1 MASKI
6 ATKTELKKHIIKASI
21 CMLIVVVVLV
31 SAFCGVWFGY
41 IVKPNPD
48 TIKFV
53 APETIQLNYGE
64 RLKSEDWRVEF
75 FNNVIDKN
83 QLQTSKEFQISEFD
97 PEKIGTQTIVLTF
110 AGQTYEIQV
119 TISPQQ
125 LDAPTASLSGNKI
138 VWNAVENAQ
147 GYAIYMGV
155 YGEEMAVVAETTMT
169 EFDLRTIGVLGE
181 YDICVVAKSDKE
193 QYAQSNCS
201 NIIEACLVD
210 NVNNVSYDGKKIQWS
225 AVDNATS
232 YTLNVNN
239 RAISSL
245 TDCFYEIDLEP
256 GVNSVT
262 VSANFADE
270 KFICLEPKTV
280 NIKRLFAISEIKA
293 ENGTI
298 VWDAIDGAD
307 TYDVYL
313 DGELIG
319 SQQKTNI
326 NVGHL
331 THGIYDFAILAKG
344 AGYVSSRIS
353 HFEALINVVPTV
365 DGNMLLLELT
375 EDCLFNLFIDDQIV
389 LGPVKSIEINLDDI
403 ITKAG
408 AHEIYVQALRENIS
422 IGKTPVITITKL
434 DAPVIAIADGAFI
447 CTGGKNVQW
456 YKNGEPFDGKASS
469 LVDVGTYT
477 ITAKSIAGDNELDS
491 SLSNTI
497 NVTRLSAPVITFEDG
512 VLICTGGK
520 NVQWYK
526 NGVPFDGQASSLVDA
541 GTYTITAKS
550 IAGDNELD
558 SATSNTITI
567 TKLAAPTISFENGE
581 LRAAGGKNVQWYMN
595 DEPFDGD
602 INELVDVG
610 TYTITAKSISGDN
623 ELDSATSNTIAIT
636 KLAAPTISFE
646 NGELG
651 AAGGKNVQW
660 YKNGVPFDGKA
671 SSLVNAGTYTI
682 TAKSIAGENELDSVL
697 SDELTITKLEAPVIA
712 IADGAFRCTGGKNVQ
727 WYMNDEPFDGQASS
741 LVDVG
746 TYTITAKSIA
756 GKNELDSVLSNE
768 LTITK
773 LEAPVIA
780 FEEDVLICTG
790 GKNVQWYKNGVPF
803 DGNINELVNAGT
815 YTITAKSIAGENEL
829 DSATSNT
836 FTITKLAA
844 PTISFENGELSAVG
858 GKNVQWY
865 LNGEPFDGQASSLVD
880 AGTYTIT
887 AKSIAGKN
895 ELDSVISN
903 TINVARLSA
912 PVITFEDGAFRC
924 TGGKNVQ
931 WYKNGELFDGQ
942 ASSLVDAGTYTI
954 TAKSIA
960 GENELDSAISNTIN
974 VARLSAPVIAFE
986 DGVLICTGGKNVQWY
1001 MDDEPFDGQASSLV
1015 DAGTYTITAKSIAG
1029 DNELDSAI
1037 SNTIT
1042 ITKLAAPTISFENG
1056 ELSAVGGKNVQW
1068 YLNGVLLND
1077 ALNANELPS
1086 GEHEIYA
1093 INTSDDLFAIDS
1105 NASNTLNITK
1115 LAEPQISLGD
1125 NNKIEVQGGDEDI
1138 AYYYDDGKSFGGD
1151 ISSLPA
1157 GMHDVYAIRV
1167 SSDDMTINSNISNVV
1182 KVYHAGVEVTVSPTT
1197 AYRVRI
1203 NVSHEIEDDNF
1214 DCIVNVE
1221 FYNGD
1226 ELIDQ
1231 LDDVNVANLVSYNR
1245 GGTIATK
1252 IVIHIKVICPL
1263 GYESGAIVKE
1273 YDI

>member
-1 MASKI
+1 MVAVALFLGLKFGYFNQVDKETIVFKVPEKKSFTYGDDLNTDDWMVEYYTHDKSF
-6 ATKTELKKHIIKASI
+6 KTEGL
-21 CMLIVVVVLV
+21 
-31 SAFCGVWFGY
+31 
-41 IVKPNPD
+41 
-48 TIKFV
+48 
-53 APETIQLNYGE
+53 
-64 RLKSEDWRVEF
+64 
-75 FNNVIDKN
+75 
-83 QLQTSKEFQISEFD
+83 QISEFD

-119 TISPQQ
+119 TISPLQ
-125 LDAPTASLSGNKI
+125 LDAPTVSLSGNKI

-155 YGEEMAVVAETTMT
+155 CGEEMSAVAETTMT

-181 YDICVVAKSDKE
+181 YDICVAAKSDKE
-193 QYAQSNCS
+193 QYAQSNYS
-201 NIIEACLVD
+201 NKIEARIVD

-232 YTLNVNN
+232 YTLTVNN

-280 NIKRLFAISEIKA
+280 NIKRLFAISEIKE

-313 DGELIG
+313 NGELIG
-319 SQQKTNI
+319 SQQKTSI

-331 THGIYDFAILAKG
+331 TPGIYDFAILAKG

-403 ITKAG
+403 ITKVG

-434 DAPVIAIADGAFI
+434 ETPA
-447 CTGGKNVQW
+447 
-456 YKNGEPFDGKASS
+456 
-469 LVDVGTYT
+469 
-477 ITAKSIAGDNELDS
+477 
-491 SLSNTI
+491 
-497 NVTRLSAPVITFEDG
+497 
-512 VLICTGGK
+512 
-520 NVQWYK
+520 
-526 NGVPFDGQASSLVDA
+526 
-541 GTYTITAKS
+541 
-550 IAGDNELD
+550 
-558 SATSNTITI
+558 
-567 TKLAAPTISFENGE
+567 
-581 LRAAGGKNVQWYMN
+581 
-595 DEPFDGD
+595 
-602 INELVDVG
+602 
-610 TYTITAKSISGDN
+610 
-623 ELDSATSNTIAIT
+623 
-636 KLAAPTISFE
+636 
-646 NGELG
+646 
-651 AAGGKNVQW
+651 
-660 YKNGVPFDGKA
+660 
-671 SSLVNAGTYTI
+671 
-682 TAKSIAGENELDSVL
+682 
-697 SDELTITKLEAPVIA
+697 IA

-727 WYMNDEPFDGQASS
+727 WYKNGEPFDGQASS

-756 GKNELDSVLSNE
+756 GKNELDS
-768 LTITK
+768 
-773 LEAPVIA
+773 A
-780 FEEDVLICTG
+780 
-790 GKNVQWYKNGVPF
+790 
-803 DGNINELVNAGT
+803 
-815 YTITAKSIAGENEL
+815 
-829 DSATSNT
+829 
-836 FTITKLAA
+836 
-844 PTISFENGELSAVG
+844 
-858 GKNVQWY
+858 
-865 LNGEPFDGQASSLVD
+865 
-880 AGTYTIT
+880 
-887 AKSIAGKN
+887 
-895 ELDSVISN
+895 ISN
-903 TINVARLSA
+903 TINVTRLSA
-912 PVITFEDGAFRC
+912 PVIAFEDGAFRC

-931 WYKNGELFDGQ
+931 WYKNGVPFDGQ
-942 ASSLVDAGTYTI
+942 ASSLIDAGTYTI
-954 TAKSIA
+954 TTKSIA
-960 GENELDSAISNTIN
+960 GENELDSAISNTITITKL
-974 VARLSAPVIAFE
+974 VAPTISFE
-986 DGVLICTGGKNVQWY
+986 NGELRAVGGKNVQWY
-1001 MDDEPFDGQASSLV
+1001 LNGAPFDGDINELV
-1015 DAGTYTITAKSIAG
+1015 NAGTYTITAKSIAG

-1037 SNTIT
+1037 SNTINVT
-1042 ITKLAAPTISFENG
+1042 R
-1056 ELSAVGGKNVQW
+1056 LSAPVITFEDGAFRCTGGKNVQW

-1093 INTSDDLFAIDS
+1093 INTSDDLFTIDS
-1105 NASNTLNITK
+1105 NVSNTLNITK

-1138 AYYYDDGKSFGGD
+1138 VYYYDGIEFDGD

-1157 GMHDVYAIRV
+1157 GMYDIYAIRV
-1167 SSDDMTINSNISNVV
+1167 SSDDMTISSNISNVV

-1197 AYRVRI
+1197 ANRVRI
-1203 NVSHEIEDDNF
+1203 KVSHGIEDDNF